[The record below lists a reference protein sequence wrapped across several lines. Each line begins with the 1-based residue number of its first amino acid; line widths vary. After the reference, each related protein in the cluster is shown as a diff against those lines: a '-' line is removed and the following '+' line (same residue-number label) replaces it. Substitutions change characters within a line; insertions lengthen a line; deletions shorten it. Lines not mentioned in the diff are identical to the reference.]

1 MGALNLNVQNL
12 HSDQSIPYTM
22 LYTRNSDVA
31 FCRFALLTAVLRS
44 ARSLTVTFALI
55 AVTMLVALPLAHIA
69 RGVLISSLCSRA
81 QSIRPHAR
89 GLSESERA
97 RSPCPEGPIRGCPD
111 RSHSRNGPAKVAPS
125 PLGILHVPCTS
136 APPKTCVEAHPHGC
150 THYTT
155 ARVAHA

>member
-1 MGALNLNVQNL
+1 MYTVNSVVSKALYLNLPFMGALNLNVQNL

-31 FCRFALLTAVLRS
+31 LCRFALLTAVLRS

-81 QSIRPHAR
+81 QFGR
-89 GLSESERA
+89 
-97 RSPCPEGPIRGCPD
+97 
-111 RSHSRNGPAKVAPS
+111 
-125 PLGILHVPCTS
+125 T
-136 APPKTCVEAHPHGC
+136 
-150 THYTT
+150 
-155 ARVAHA
+155 RVV